1 MKKLVSLVMTIAIL
15 LSLSQAAWAA
25 EEVPEIGTVATS
37 NNVIVVVP
45 GIIGSELV
53 DGNGA
58 KVWVGVGAILGQIQ
72 CSESGN
78 PVYPL
83 YVYNNDNYGAN
94 DTYKTLY
101 DNLKSR
107 YSSQA
112 DVKFFAYD
120 WRKTNTTAGQALKN
134 LVNGYSGKIIIV
146 AHSMGGIVASEYLR
160 IATASQRSRTTL
172 VTLGTPFTGAPKAVQ
187 VMENGKMF
195 PGIVGDLTSSYI
207 QNLIRNIPAAYEL
220 LPTTRSTAYVQVNG
234 TDQTAAN
241 AWNILRQRSWA
252 NIQSGS
258 GVKPMMNTAKN
269 FHANLL
275 QSNNQHYAMAAGKSI
290 FITSTGYTTVQK
302 VNYALSGGQYSVS
315 SFVST
320 NDGDG
325 TVTASSAQNRLSNTD
340 THVVRVVNAG
350 NHTDMVSNPNTLTK
364 VYQYVSQTLAGN
376 SLSAIEENEVGNTHV
391 NEKGWVVGEGI
402 DGRRVRVII
411 RGSSMP
417 TVISSS
423 GKPCTLIGE
432 QLYIGD
438 QAIGDNYVG
447 ECWEVSDGYQ
457 FELMRDEYKFVYDD
471 DDTEGISVE
480 VSYMENGYYETM
492 QEYEIRETEG
502 IYELST
508 GVDAQELPK
517 MTVNN
522 EVVIEPSVIFDNFD
536 VQRLNSN

>member
-1 MKKLVSLVMTIAIL
+1 MSR
-15 LSLSQAAWAA
+15 
-25 EEVPEIGTVATS
+25 
-37 NNVIVVVP
+37 
-45 GIIGSELV
+45 
-53 DGNGA
+53 
-58 KVWVGVGAILGQIQ
+58 ILG
-72 CSESGN
+72 
-78 PVYPL
+78 
-83 YVYNNDNYGAN
+83 
-94 DTYKTLY
+94 TY
-101 DNLKSR
+101 
-107 YSSQA
+107 
-112 DVKFFAYD
+112 
-120 WRKTNTTAGQALKN
+120 
-134 LVNGYSGKIIIV
+134 
-146 AHSMGGIVASEYLR
+146 
-160 IATASQRSRTTL
+160 
-172 VTLGTPFTGAPKAVQ
+172 
-187 VMENGKMF
+187 
-195 PGIVGDLTSSYI
+195 
-207 QNLIRNIPAAYEL
+207 
-220 LPTTRSTAYVQVNG
+220 
-234 TDQTAAN
+234 
-241 AWNILRQRSWA
+241 
-252 NIQSGS
+252 
-258 GVKPMMNTAKN
+258 
-269 FHANLL
+269 
-275 QSNNQHYAMAAGKSI
+275 
-290 FITSTGYTTVQK
+290 
-302 VNYALSGGQYSVS
+302 QYSVS

-536 VQRLNSN
+536 VQRLNSD